1 MKLKYEFI
9 VRNIVDEF
17 VLVPVGTAALD
28 FAGMITTTEVGALLV
43 EALKNHVTKE
53 ELVEKVTAEYD
64 IDAETA
70 KADIDEFIQK
80 LDKLDLI
87 EY

>member
-43 EALKNHVTKE
+43 DSLKSHVTKE
-53 ELVEKVTAEYD
+53 ELVEKVLAEYD
-64 IDAETA
+64 TDAKTA
-70 KADIDEFIQK
+70 KADIDEFIEK
-80 LDKLDLI
+80 LDKLGLI